1 MDDQKIE
8 NLLNLALD
16 ATEEEREKSE
26 TLEVGYDPVERT
38 WKVIVRYHGDLES
51 AAQPD
56 WQVAIL
62 TGGYAIITLPQ
73 SEVDV
78 LASLPEIEYVEKP
91 KRLYFSVEQG
101 RAASCVSALQTA
113 QYNLFGQGVLVAV
126 IDSGVDYF
134 HPDFRDDNGN
144 TRIAAIW
151 DQTAKVPED
160 AEIRN
165 RNLIPEN
172 AGAGNENLTDENAE
186 ITEWNGIPENA
197 NFGDQNVTPKMT
209 EEGEAEEGTGNKDT
223 EERAGQNFRYTS
235 PAGFTQGVEYTREMI
250 NAALAQGSREA
261 AWQIVPERDISGHG
275 TQVLGIAA
283 GNGRSSGGRQ
293 RGMAPLADI
302 LVVKLGIPEE
312 GGFPRTTEVM
322 QAVEYVMKKA
332 QELNR
337 PVAINLSFGNAY
349 GSHRGT
355 SLLETYL
362 SMMANRW
369 KNVIVAG
376 TGNEGNSGG
385 HFAGKLGEREEQVI
399 EFTVSAF
406 EPTLNLQLWKNYA
419 DGFRVTI
426 VHPNGQTAGP
436 LGGEAGTARYRL
448 GNTNLLVYYGEPSP
462 YQGLQ
467 EIYIDFLAAD
477 TYIDS
482 GIWRIILTPQRIVSG
497 EYQLWMP
504 DSRARNDNTH
514 FLQPTPDTTL
524 TIPSTAP
531 GVIAVGAY
539 DARRMTYASFSG
551 RGWETE
557 PFFNRPDLAA
567 PGVDITTTTSGG
579 GYVSVTG
586 TSFAAPFVTGAAALM
601 MQWGIVEGNDPYLY
615 GEKLRVSLNRG
626 ARQLTAEAVYP
637 NPRIGYGAL
646 CVRDSLPI

>member
-16 ATEEEREKSE
+16 ATEEERLKSE
-26 TLEVGYDPVERT
+26 ALETGYNPEERT
-38 WKVIVRYHGDLES
+38 WQVIVRYHGDLE
-51 AAQPD
+51 AAARSG
-56 WQVAIL
+56 WQIAVL
-62 TGGYAIITLPQ
+62 TGGYAVVTLPQ
-73 SEVDV
+73 SDV
-78 LASLPEIEYVEKP
+78 NILAALPEIEYVEKP

-151 DQTAKVPED
+151 DQTAEIPI
-160 AEIRN
+160 AER
-165 RNLIPEN
+165 
-172 AGAGNENLTDENAE
+172 AGNAETANRKGISENVKT
-186 ITEWNGIPENA
+186 
-197 NFGDQNVTPKMT
+197 GDQNVIP
-209 EEGEAEEGTGNKDT
+209 EAAEEAGPGEGPGNREAAEST
-223 EERAGQNFRYTS
+223 GQNFIYTS
-235 PAGFTQGVEYTREMI
+235 PAGFTQGIEYTREMI
-250 NAALAQGSREA
+250 NAALAQGSREE
-261 AWQIVPERDISGHG
+261 AWQIVPERDTSGHG

-283 GNGRSSGGRQ
+283 GNGRASGGRQ

-302 LVVKLGIPEE
+302 LVVKLGIPKEE
-312 GGFPRTTEVM
+312 GFPRTTEVM

-337 PVAINLSFGNAY
+337 PAAINLSFGNAY

-362 SMMANRW
+362 TMMADRW

-385 HFAGKLGEREEQVI
+385 HFAGKLEMGMEQTI
-399 EFTVSAF
+399 EFTISEF
-406 EPTLNLQLWKNYA
+406 EPTLNIQLWKNYV
-419 DGFRVTI
+419 DDFRITI
-426 VHPNGQTAGP
+426 MHPNGQTAGP
-436 LGGEAGTARYRL
+436 LGRETGTSRYRL

-482 GIWRIILTPQRIVSG
+482 GIWRVILTPQRIVSG

-504 DSRARNDNTH
+504 DSRARNADTH

-524 TIPSTAP
+524 TIPSTAS

-539 DARRMTYASFSG
+539 DSRRMTYASFSG

-557 PFFNRPDLAA
+557 PFLIRPDLAA
-567 PGVDITTTTSGG
+567 PGVNITTTAPGG

-601 MQWGIVEGNDPYLY
+601 MQWGIAEGNDPYLY

-637 NPRIGYGAL
+637 NPRIGYGVL
-646 CVRDSLPI
+646 CVRDSLPV

>member
-1 MDDQKIE
+1 M
-8 NLLNLALD
+8 
-16 ATEEEREKSE
+16 
-26 TLEVGYDPVERT
+26 
-38 WKVIVRYHGDLES
+38 
-51 AAQPD
+51 
-56 WQVAIL
+56 
-62 TGGYAIITLPQ
+62 
-73 SEVDV
+73 
-78 LASLPEIEYVEKP
+78 
-91 KRLYFSVEQG
+91 
-101 RAASCVSALQTA
+101 
-113 QYNLFGQGVLVAV
+113 
-126 IDSGVDYF
+126 
-134 HPDFRDDNGN
+134 
-144 TRIAAIW
+144 
-151 DQTAKVPED
+151 
-160 AEIRN
+160 
-165 RNLIPEN
+165 
-172 AGAGNENLTDENAE
+172 
-186 ITEWNGIPENA
+186 
-197 NFGDQNVTPKMT
+197 
-209 EEGEAEEGTGNKDT
+209 
-223 EERAGQNFRYTS
+223 
-235 PAGFTQGVEYTREMI
+235 
-250 NAALAQGSREA
+250 
-261 AWQIVPERDISGHG
+261 
-275 TQVLGIAA
+275 
-283 GNGRSSGGRQ
+283 
-293 RGMAPLADI
+293 
-302 LVVKLGIPEE
+302 
-312 GGFPRTTEVM
+312 
-322 QAVEYVMKKA
+322 
-332 QELNR
+332 
-337 PVAINLSFGNAY
+337 
-349 GSHRGT
+349 
-355 SLLETYL
+355 LETYL

-637 NPRIGYGAL
+637 NPRIGYGEDVIIRL
-646 CVRDSLPI
+646 H